1 MILRGM
7 ARKLLGIW
15 RLAIQP
21 KGEIMKK
28 SLCNLSLA
36 ALCAIGMG
44 SANALVVTNE
54 TNATALANAI
64 VGAGVTIS
72 NAVLTTNTVA
82 PSATFTGG
90 AASVG
95 FDSGIVLTTGTTACV
110 AGPNNQGGCGDGGT
124 TTSLRFDFTSATGE
138 LFFRYVFGSEEYT
151 QYVNS
156 SFNDEF
162 QLLLNGVNIAVLP
175 GGAGVVSIN
184 NVNCT
189 ANSSFYRNNVDGEA
203 NQPPGC
209 VNQNLDVQY
218 DGLTTVLTA
227 SALLNAGVN
236 TFEFLIFDRG
246 DSALDSGVFIQAGSF
261 TGINETPEPA
271 ALALMGLGLA
281 AAAAARRRKSV

>member
-1 MILRGM
+1 
-7 ARKLLGIW
+7 
-15 RLAIQP
+15 
-21 KGEIMKK
+21 MKNT
-28 SLCNLSLA
+28 LCKLSLA
-36 ALCAIGMG
+36 ALCAMG
-44 SANALVVTNE
+44 LGTAHALVVTNE

-64 VGAGVTIS
+64 AGSGVIIS
-72 NAVLTTNTVA
+72 NATLTTDTTS

-95 FDSGIVLTTGTTACV
+95 FETGIVLTTGTTDCV
-110 AGPNNQGGCGDGGT
+110 VGPNTVGGCSGAGT
-124 TTSLRFDFTSATGE
+124 TTSLRFDFTSTTGQI
-138 LFFRYVFGSEEYT
+138 FFNYVFGSEEYT

-189 ANSSFYRNNVDGEA
+189 ANSSFYRNNRDGEA
-203 NQPPGC
+203 NQTAGC

-246 DSALDSGVFIQAGSF
+246 DSQLDSGVFIQAGSF
-261 TGINETPEPA
+261 SGVNETPEPA
-271 ALALMGLGLA
+271 SLALMGLGLA
-281 AAAAARRRKSV
+281 AAAAVRRRKSA

>member
-1 MILRGM
+1 M
-7 ARKLLGIW
+7 KNSLL
-15 RLAIQP
+15 
-21 KGEIMKK
+21 K
-28 SLCNLSLA
+28 LSLV
-36 ALCAIGMG
+36 ALCTMGMG
-44 SANALVVTNE
+44 AAHAVVVTNE

-72 NAVLTTNTVA
+72 NAVLTTNTDL
-82 PSATFTGG
+82 PSGTFTGG
-90 AASVG
+90 ASSVG
-95 FDSGIVLTTGTTACV
+95 FESGIVLTTGTTACV
-110 AGPNNQGGCGDGGT
+110 AGPNNDNGCSGGGNS
-124 TTSLRFDFTSATGE
+124 TSLRFDFTSTTGE

-151 QYVNS
+151 QFVNS

-175 GGAGVVSIN
+175 GSAGVVSIN

-189 ANSSFYRNNVDGEA
+189 TNSSFYRNNIDGES
-203 NQPPGC
+203 NQPAGC
-209 VNQNLDVQY
+209 VNQNLDIQY

-246 DSALDSGVFIQAGSF
+246 DSSLDSGVFIQAGSF
-261 TGINETPEPA
+261 TGVNETPEPA

-281 AAAAARRRKSV
+281 AAAAARRRKSA